1 MHRQTKYIKTLAVLL
16 ILTSTAQF
24 AYLSYKSNGAEDVN
38 ELLYYIKIY
47 KIVLGLKTVI
57 IGIAFFISSILSR
70 IRLKTYF
77 LEFYK

>member
-1 MHRQTKYIKTLAVLL
+1 MLL
-16 ILTSTAQF
+16 IIGSTTQF
-24 AYLSYKSNGAEDVN
+24 AYLSYRSNNAADVD
-38 ELLYYIKIY
+38 ELIDYIKYY
-47 KIVLGLKTVI
+47 KIILGGKTII